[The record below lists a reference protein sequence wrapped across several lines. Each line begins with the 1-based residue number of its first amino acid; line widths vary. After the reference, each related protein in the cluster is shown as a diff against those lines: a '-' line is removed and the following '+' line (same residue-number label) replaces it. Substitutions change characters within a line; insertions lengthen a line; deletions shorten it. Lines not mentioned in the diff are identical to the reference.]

1 MYVVHRS
8 LKKKNTYIGLNPRK
22 TLVKNVDRKHVK
34 YNLTM
39 VREIKLNSKNIEIN
53 FIEIKIL
60 FIPQT

>member
-8 LKKKNTYIGLNPRK
+8 LKKKNTYIGSNPRK